1 MSVLLTPAKAQTK
14 LTIMV
19 FQGVQNLPLFA
30 AQTQGFFAKRGLEVD
45 IKIAPT
51 SDEMRNGLAEG
62 RYQIVHGAIDNAVA
76 MAEVAKADIAVVCGG
91 DNGWNRA
98 YRAARYRLGRGPA
111 RQDRDRRCAEHRV
124 RAAALRHAGADG
136 LKKGDYEVKVV
147 GATFRRAEA
156 IRDDKTIAASMLNPP
171 FSVRG
176 AEGRAEEPRL
186 RREDRSARIRRPA
199 AS

>member
-1 MSVLLTPAKAQTK
+1 MAMLLPGVANAQTQPPLTP

-30 AQTQGFFAKRGLEVD
+30 AQTRGFFAKRGLEVE

-91 DNGWNRA
+91 DSWNELIVQPEIGA
-98 YRAARYRLGRGPA
+98 HRGSA
-111 RQDRDRRCAEHRV
+111 RQDRDRRCAQHRL
-124 RAAALRHAGADG
+124 RAAALRHAGAG
-136 LKKGDYEVKVV
+136 RPE
-147 GATFRRAEA
+147 RRA
-156 IRDDKTIAASMLNPP
+156 ITR
-171 FSVRG
+171 
-176 AEGRAEEPRL
+176 
-186 RREDRSARIRRPA
+186 
-199 AS
+199 